1 METFIKANA
10 AATNI
15 SHSYCS
21 EYITGQIVFVC
32 SKDFFISWRNRDR
45 ICGENTHSNTHSH
58 LYHHPAQV
66 LGRSTV
72 SWRLKV
78 LATSRQARNERENRS
93 SWRQC
98 PWIRKKS
105 RLKAVRRVAPWS
117 MERLQA
123 GCSHSSDDP
132 VIILQHW
139 FLWL

>member
-1 METFIKANA
+1 METFIKSNA

-45 ICGENTHSNTHSH
+45 ICGENTHSDTHSH

-72 SWRLKV
+72 SRRLKV

-93 SWRQC
+93 SWRLSNKEEEQVEGG
-98 PWIRKKS
+98 KES
-105 RLKAVRRVAPWS
+105 GFLKHEETTGRVLS
-117 MERLQA
+117 QL
-123 GCSHSSDDP
+123 
-132 VIILQHW
+132 
-139 FLWL
+139 